1 MAHELGRRNAC
12 FEVTDLQAT
21 MEGLAADGYGAV
33 RGTCRHENIWRME
46 RVVERFLA
54 AMTTGDVQG
63 LMDIL
68 APDVILVAD
77 GGGVAR
83 AARHPVAGADRV
95 MAYLAAVPRV
105 VTEAE
110 VSTLWINGAP
120 EARIDSA
127 RFGTTVITLA
137 VENGRITR
145 IFAMR
150 NPHKLGPAAHAG
162 RTHAL
167 SPGQPVRFEP
177 KASRPEPALTL
188 PTVTR

>member
-1 MAHELGRRNAC
+1 
-12 FEVTDLQAT
+12 
-21 MEGLAADGYGAV
+21 
-33 RGTCRHENIWRME
+33 
-46 RVVERFLA
+46 
-54 AMTTGDVQG
+54 
-63 LMDIL
+63 MDIL

-77 GGGVAR
+77 GGGVAQ

-95 MAYLAAVPRV
+95 MAYLSAVPRV

-120 EARIDSA
+120 AARIDSA

-150 NPHKLGPAAHAG
+150 NPHKLARLH
-162 RTHAL
+162 
-167 SPGQPVRFEP
+167 
-177 KASRPEPALTL
+177 EPAELTRGAKRRH
-188 PTVTR
+188 PRARRHG